1 MMKRA
6 LTFSLMLFLV
16 LGLLAPALRAQ
27 GNLVGIWKTVADE
40 GPDKGKAKSHLE
52 IFEKNGA
59 FFARIHKLL
68 LEPQDKV
75 CENCKGDLKG
85 KPLVGLVIMS
95 DMKKTGK
102 IDKDFGEEYAG
113 GEIMDPENGKSYRC
127 KIWVKGDNLT
137 VRGYLLAFHRTQ
149 NWFRVK
155 P

>member
-1 MMKRA
+1 MKKVVLITLMVAFA
-6 LTFSLMLFLV
+6 LGFL
-16 LGLLAPALRAQ
+16 GTTLRAQ
-27 GNLVGIWKTVADE
+27 GTLTGLWKTIADE
-40 GPDKGKAKSHLE
+40 GADKGKAKSYLE
-52 IFEKNGA
+52 IFEKNGV
-59 FFARIHKLL
+59 FFARINKLL

-75 CENCKGDLKG
+75 CENCKGELKG
-85 KPLVGLVIMS
+85 KPLVGMVLMS

-137 VRGYLLAFHRTQ
+137 VRGYLAMFHRTQ
-149 NWFRVK
+149 NWYRVN